1 MSVCSVK
8 YESSSEPGKAKLYV
22 YQPIAVMVEFIR
34 FTIVEKIKI
43 KYKRVTIIGANWSFE
58 LENRPYDRRLMKR
71 NQNRPATL

>member
-8 YESSSEPGKAKLYV
+8 YESSSALGKAKLYV

-58 LENRPYDRRLMKR
+58 LENRPYDWRQM
-71 NQNRPATL
+71 NRG